1 MVSRRN
7 YAAITAVMV
16 IIFFLFQFL
25 NMAKDHWNDYSE
37 NQYAVD
43 VNELSG
49 ADNVYVASDSD
60 ELDQQS
66 TGLIPWEKKKC
77 VVCIGSNESNTMGE
91 MIGNWALYMK
101 RKISYYESI
110 SAYENAISK
119 KTQDTPQFVLVDPDF
134 INWDDTKQIR
144 SLQTCV
150 ENGISVIFGKLPD
163 ASIIGSH
170 KLLRRLLGIDEIVQ
184 ESVTGNGIHLY
195 SGFLLGGEVIYKA
208 YNEEEEKN
216 QDMELTFPWY
226 HLTSG
231 TKIYMKGMLEDPTVN
246 IQEYPPLI
254 WRKNFTTAS
263 VFAVI
268 GDYMTDATGLGMLT
282 AMLSE
287 MQSYTIYPVVN
298 AQNFIAANYPAAAN
312 ENSSILRQMYSQT
325 MRGFLR
331 DVVWP
336 AFSSINIKTSFSLS
350 SMMTIQF
357 DYTDTAKPNSEDIQ
371 YYMEA
376 VNEEEGEMGYSA
388 YNVSNTS
395 ISEMISEDADFWNK
409 TLPDYQFASLYY
421 GDYSQKAV
429 QGILD
434 NSFMQR
440 VRTVIG
446 NVDTTSDV
454 VGYVNNQVTR
464 QNTLIDGYEH
474 TFRQDLRIRSVETAL
489 GYTSILADVSKAAYP
504 QSDED
509 GWEKLSEKLMANTI
523 TYWKPFSVFSGTT
536 VSQSDSR
543 IRRFLSLNYEEVAN
557 ESNNKILIH
566 ASEGDETAW
575 FVLRTNGEVI
585 SDVAGGTYEEIE
597 DNVWLIGMEE
607 SSILITLKP
616 SNTLFYYE

>member
-7 YAAITAVMV
+7 YAAITAVMA

-66 TGLIPWEKKKC
+66 TGLIPWAKKKC

-357 DYTDTAKPNSEDIQ
+357 DYMDTAKPNSEDIQ

-474 TFRQDLRIRSVETAL
+474 TFRQNLRIRSVETAL
-489 GYTSILADVSKAAYP
+489 GYTSILADISRAAYP

>member
-49 ADNVYVASDSD
+49 ADNVYVAPDSD

-208 YNEEEEKN
+208 YNEKEEKN

-268 GDYMTDATGLGMLT
+268 GDYMIDATGLGMLT

-336 AFSSINIKTSFSLS
+336 AFSSINIKTSFSFS

-523 TYWKPFSVFSGTT
+523 TYWKPFSAFSGTT
-536 VSQSDSR
+536 VSQCDSR

-575 FVLRTNGEVI
+575 FVLKTNGEVI
-585 SDVAGGTYEEIE
+585 SDVAGGTYEKIE

>member
-49 ADNVYVASDSD
+49 ADNVYVAPDSD

-66 TGLIPWEKKKC
+66 TGLIPWERKKC

-504 QSDED
+504 QSDKD

>member
-49 ADNVYVASDSD
+49 ADNVYVAPDSD

-66 TGLIPWEKKKC
+66 TGLIPWERKKC

-110 SAYENAISK
+110 SAYENAISQ

-208 YNEEEEKN
+208 YNEKEEKN

-523 TYWKPFSVFSGTT
+523 TYWKPFSAFSGTT
-536 VSQSDSR
+536 VSQCDSR

>member
-49 ADNVYVASDSD
+49 ADNVYVAPDSD

-208 YNEEEEKN
+208 YNEKEEKN

-268 GDYMTDATGLGMLT
+268 GDYMIDATGLGMLT

-336 AFSSINIKTSFSLS
+336 AFSSINIKTSFSFS

>member
-49 ADNVYVASDSD
+49 ADNVYVAPDSY

-170 KLLRRLLGIDEIVQ
+170 KLLRRLMGIDEIVQ

-208 YNEEEEKN
+208 YSEEEEKN

-268 GDYMTDATGLGMLT
+268 GDYMIDATGLGMLT

-312 ENSSILRQMYSQT
+312 ENSSILRKMYSQT

-350 SMMTIQF
+350 SMITIQF

-523 TYWKPFSVFSGTT
+523 TYWKPFSAFSGTT
-536 VSQSDSR
+536 VSQCDSR

-575 FVLRTNGEVI
+575 FVLKTNGEVI
-585 SDVAGGTYEEIE
+585 SDVAGGTYEKIE

>member
-66 TGLIPWEKKKC
+66 TGLIPWAKKKC

-110 SAYENAISK
+110 SAYENAISQ

-208 YNEEEEKN
+208 YNEKEEKN

-523 TYWKPFSVFSGTT
+523 TYWKPFSAFSGTT
-536 VSQSDSR
+536 VSQCDSR

-566 ASEGDETAW
+566 ASEGYETAW
-575 FVLRTNGEVI
+575 FVLKTNGEVI
-585 SDVAGGTYEEIE
+585 SDVAGGTYEKIE

>member
-49 ADNVYVASDSD
+49 ADNVYVAPDSY

-170 KLLRRLLGIDEIVQ
+170 KLLRRLMGIDEIVQ

-208 YNEEEEKN
+208 YSEEEEKN
-216 QDMELTFPWY
+216 QDMELTFRWY

-268 GDYMTDATGLGMLT
+268 GDYMIDATGLGMLT

-312 ENSSILRQMYSQT
+312 ENSSILRKMYSQT

-350 SMMTIQF
+350 SMITIQF

-523 TYWKPFSVFSGTT
+523 TYWKPFSAFSGTT
-536 VSQSDSR
+536 VSQCDSR

-575 FVLRTNGEVI
+575 FVLKTNGEVI
-585 SDVAGGTYEEIE
+585 SDVAGGTYEKIE

>member
-66 TGLIPWEKKKC
+66 TGLIPWAKKKC

-91 MIGNWALYMK
+91 MIGNWALYRK

-119 KTQDTPQFVLVDPDF
+119 ETQETPQFVLVDPDF

-163 ASIIGSH
+163 ASIISSH

-312 ENSSILRQMYSQT
+312 ENSSILRKMYSQT

-434 NSFMQR
+434 NFFMQH

-523 TYWKPFSVFSGTT
+523 TYWKPFSAFSGTT

>member
-66 TGLIPWEKKKC
+66 TGLIPWERKKC

-110 SAYENAISK
+110 SAYENAISQ

-208 YNEEEEKN
+208 YNEKEEKN

-523 TYWKPFSVFSGTT
+523 TYWKPFSAFSGTT
-536 VSQSDSR
+536 VSQCDSR

-575 FVLRTNGEVI
+575 FVLKTNGEVI
-585 SDVAGGTYEEIE
+585 SDVAGGTYEKIE

>member
-195 SGFLLGGEVIYKA
+195 SGFLLGGEAIYKA
-208 YNEEEEKN
+208 DTDEEEKN
-216 QDMELTFPWY
+216 QDMDLVFPWY
-226 HLTSG
+226 HLTNG
-231 TKIYMKGMLEDPTVN
+231 IKIYMKGMLEDPTVN

-523 TYWKPFSVFSGTT
+523 TYWKPFSAFSGTT
-536 VSQSDSR
+536 VSQCDSR

-575 FVLRTNGEVI
+575 FVLKTNGEVI
-585 SDVAGGTYEEIE
+585 SDVAGGTYEKIE

>member
-66 TGLIPWEKKKC
+66 TGLIPWTKKKC
-77 VVCIGSNESNTMGE
+77 VVCIGSNESNTVGE

-119 KTQDTPQFVLVDPDF
+119 ETQETPQFVLVDPDF

-163 ASIIGSH
+163 ASIISSH

-208 YNEEEEKN
+208 NTDEEEKN
-216 QDMELTFPWY
+216 QDMDLVFPWY
-226 HLTSG
+226 HLTNG
-231 TKIYMKGMLEDPTVN
+231 TKVYMKGMIEDPEVDV
-246 IQEYPPLI
+246 QEYPPLI

-268 GDYMTDATGLGMLT
+268 GDYMADATGLGMLT

-287 MQSYTIYPVVN
+287 MQSYTVYPVVN

-336 AFSSINIKTSFSLS
+336 AFSSINIKTSFRLS

-357 DYTDTAKPNSEDIQ
+357 DYTDKAKPNSEDIQ

-395 ISEMISEDADFWNK
+395 ISEMLSEDADFWNK

-446 NVDTTSDV
+446 NVDTTSYV

-489 GYTSILADVSKAAYP
+489 GYTSIIADVSKAAYP

>member
-49 ADNVYVASDSD
+49 ADNVYVAPDRD

-101 RKISYYESI
+101 RKIIYYESI

-163 ASIIGSH
+163 ASIVGSH

-523 TYWKPFSVFSGTT
+523 TYWKPFSAFSGTT
-536 VSQSDSR
+536 VSQCDSR

-575 FVLRTNGEVI
+575 FVLKTNGEVI
-585 SDVAGGTYEEIE
+585 SDVAGGKYEKIE

>member
-226 HLTSG
+226 HLTRG

-523 TYWKPFSVFSGTT
+523 TYWKPFSAFSGTT
-536 VSQSDSR
+536 VSQCDSR

-575 FVLRTNGEVI
+575 FVLKTNGEVI
-585 SDVAGGTYEEIE
+585 SDVAGGTYEKIE

>member
-25 NMAKDHWNDYSE
+25 NMAKDHWTDYSE

-66 TGLIPWEKKKC
+66 TGLIPWAKKKC

-110 SAYENAISK
+110 SAYENAISQ

-163 ASIIGSH
+163 ASIISSH

-312 ENSSILRQMYSQT
+312 ENSSILRKMYSQT

-434 NSFMQR
+434 NFFMQH

-523 TYWKPFSVFSGTT
+523 TYWKPFSAFSGTT

>member
-7 YAAITAVMV
+7 YAAITAVMA

-25 NMAKDHWNDYSE
+25 NMAKDRWNDYSE

-66 TGLIPWEKKKC
+66 TGLIPWAKKKC

-91 MIGNWALYMK
+91 MIGNWSLYMK

-119 KTQDTPQFVLVDPDF
+119 ETQETPQFVLVDPDF

-170 KLLRRLLGIDEIVQ
+170 KLLRRLLGIDEIAQ

-208 YNEEEEKN
+208 NTDEEEKN
-216 QDMELTFPWY
+216 QDMDLVFPWY
-226 HLTSG
+226 HLTNG
-231 TKIYMKGMLEDPTVN
+231 TKVYMKGIIEDPEVDV
-246 IQEYPPLI
+246 QEYPPLI

-268 GDYMTDATGLGMLT
+268 GDYMADATGLGMLT

-287 MQSYTIYPVVN
+287 MQSYTVYPVVN

-336 AFSSINIKTSFSLS
+336 AFSSINIKTSFRLS

-395 ISEMISEDADFWNK
+395 ISEMLSEDADFWNK

-523 TYWKPFSVFSGTT
+523 TYWKPFSAFSGTT

>member
-66 TGLIPWEKKKC
+66 TGLIPWAKKKC

-150 ENGISVIFGKLPD
+150 ENGISVIFGKIPD
-163 ASIIGSH
+163 ASIISSH

-184 ESVTGNGIHLY
+184 ESVTGNG
-195 SGFLLGGEVIYKA
+195 FLLGGEAIYKA
-208 YNEEEEKN
+208 DTDEEEKN
-216 QDMELTFPWY
+216 QDMDLVFPWY
-226 HLTSG
+226 HLTNG
-231 TKIYMKGMLEDPTVN
+231 TKIYMKGMLEDSEIDV
-246 IQEYPPLI
+246 QEYPPLI

-287 MQSYTIYPVVN
+287 MQSYTVYPVVN

-336 AFSSINIKTSFSLS
+336 AFSSINIKTSFRLS

-395 ISEMISEDADFWNK
+395 ISEMLSEDADFWNK

-489 GYTSILADVSKAAYP
+489 GYTSIIADVSKAAYP

>member
-49 ADNVYVASDSD
+49 ADNVYVAPDSD

-208 YNEEEEKN
+208 YNEKEEKN

-268 GDYMTDATGLGMLT
+268 GDYMIDATGLGMLT

-434 NSFMQR
+434 NFFMQH

-523 TYWKPFSVFSGTT
+523 TYWKPFSAFSGTT

>member
-7 YAAITAVMV
+7 YAAITAVMA

-66 TGLIPWEKKKC
+66 TGLIPWAKKKC

-163 ASIIGSH
+163 ASIIESH

-195 SGFLLGGEVIYKA
+195 SGFLLGGEAIYKA
-208 YNEEEEKN
+208 DTDEEEKN
-216 QDMELTFPWY
+216 QDMDLVFPWY
-226 HLTSG
+226 HLTNG
-231 TKIYMKGMLEDPTVN
+231 TKIYMKGMLEDSEIDV
-246 IQEYPPLI
+246 QKYPPLI

-282 AMLSE
+282 AMLCE
-287 MQSYTIYPVVN
+287 MQSYTVYPVVN
-298 AQNFIAANYPAAAN
+298 AQNFIAANYPGMAN
-312 ENSSILRQMYSQT
+312 ENTAVLRQMYSQT
-325 MRGFLR
+325 MRGLFR

-336 AFSSINIKTSFSLS
+336 AFSSLNIK
-350 SMMTIQF
+350 
-357 DYTDTAKPNSEDIQ
+357 
-371 YYMEA
+371 
-376 VNEEEGEMGYSA
+376 
-388 YNVSNTS
+388 
-395 ISEMISEDADFWNK
+395 
-409 TLPDYQFASLYY
+409 LPFY
-421 GDYSQKAV
+421 
-429 QGILD
+429 
-434 NSFMQR
+434 
-440 VRTVIG
+440 
-446 NVDTTSDV
+446 
-454 VGYVNNQVTR
+454 
-464 QNTLIDGYEH
+464 
-474 TFRQDLRIRSVETAL
+474 
-489 GYTSILADVSKAAYP
+489 
-504 QSDED
+504 
-509 GWEKLSEKLMANTI
+509 
-523 TYWKPFSVFSGTT
+523 
-536 VSQSDSR
+536 
-543 IRRFLSLNYEEVAN
+543 FLV
-557 ESNNKILIH
+557 
-566 ASEGDETAW
+566 
-575 FVLRTNGEVI
+575 
-585 SDVAGGTYEEIE
+585 
-597 DNVWLIGMEE
+597 
-607 SSILITLKP
+607 
-616 SNTLFYYE
+616 

>member
-49 ADNVYVASDSD
+49 ADNVYVAPDSD

-66 TGLIPWEKKKC
+66 TGLIPWERKKC

-110 SAYENAISK
+110 SAYENAISQ

-208 YNEEEEKN
+208 YNEKEEKN

-282 AMLSE
+282 GMLSE

-523 TYWKPFSVFSGTT
+523 TYWKPFSAFSGTT
-536 VSQSDSR
+536 VSQCDSR

-575 FVLRTNGEVI
+575 FVLKTNGEVI
-585 SDVAGGTYEEIE
+585 SDVAGGTYEKIE

>member
-7 YAAITAVMV
+7 YAAITAVMA

-49 ADNVYVASDSD
+49 VDNVYVASDSD

-66 TGLIPWEKKKC
+66 TGLIPWAKKKC

-195 SGFLLGGEVIYKA
+195 SGFLLGGEAIYKA
-208 YNEEEEKN
+208 DTDEEEKN
-216 QDMELTFPWY
+216 QDMDLLFPWY
-226 HLTSG
+226 HLTNG
-231 TKIYMKGMLEDPTVN
+231 TKIYMKGMLEDSEIDV
-246 IQEYPPLI
+246 QEYPPLI

-282 AMLSE
+282 AMLCE
-287 MQSYTIYPVVN
+287 MQSYTVYPVVN
-298 AQNFIAANYPAAAN
+298 AQNFIAANYPGMAN
-312 ENSSILRQMYSQT
+312 ENTAVLRQMYSQT
-325 MRGFLR
+325 MRGLFR

-336 AFSSINIKTSFSLS
+336 AFSSINIKTSFLLS
-350 SMMTIQF
+350 SMMTMQF
-357 DYTDTAKPNSEDIQ
+357 DYADAAKPNSDDVQ

-376 VNEEEGEMGYSA
+376 VNEEEGEMGYSV
-388 YNVSNTS
+388 YSVSDTS
-395 ISEMISEDADFWNK
+395 VSEKLSEDEVFWK
-409 TLPDYQFASLYY
+409 STLPDYKFASFYV
-421 GDYSQKAV
+421 GESSDEEIQEV
-429 QGILD
+429 LD
-434 NSFMQR
+434 SKFLQQI
-440 VRTVIG
+440 RTVVKGI
-446 NVDTTSDV
+446 DDTSDV
-454 VGYVNNQVTR
+454 IGYINNQVTK
-464 QNTLIDGYEH
+464 QNALIDGYEH
-474 TFRQDLRIRSVETAL
+474 TFRQNLRIRSVETAL
-489 GYTSILADVSKAAYP
+489 GYTSILADISRAAYP

>member
-336 AFSSINIKTSFSLS
+336 AFSSINIKTSFILS

-523 TYWKPFSVFSGTT
+523 TYWKPFSAFSGTT
-536 VSQSDSR
+536 VSQCDSR

-575 FVLRTNGEVI
+575 FVLKTNGEVI
-585 SDVAGGTYEEIE
+585 SDVAGGTYEKIE

>member
-49 ADNVYVASDSD
+49 ADNVYVAPDSD

-66 TGLIPWEKKKC
+66 TGLIPWERKKC

-110 SAYENAISK
+110 SAYENAISQ

-208 YNEEEEKN
+208 YNEKEEKN

-523 TYWKPFSVFSGTT
+523 TYWKPFSAFSGTT
-536 VSQSDSR
+536 VSQCDSR

-575 FVLRTNGEVI
+575 FVLKTNGEVI
-585 SDVAGGTYEEIE
+585 SDVAGGTYEKIE

>member
-49 ADNVYVASDSD
+49 ADNVYVAPDSD

-523 TYWKPFSVFSGTT
+523 TYWKPFSAFSGTT
-536 VSQSDSR
+536 VSQCDSR

-575 FVLRTNGEVI
+575 FVLKTNGEVI
-585 SDVAGGTYEEIE
+585 SDVAGGTYEKIE

>member
-66 TGLIPWEKKKC
+66 TGLIPWAKKKC

-163 ASIIGSH
+163 ASIISSH

-312 ENSSILRQMYSQT
+312 ENSSILRKMYSQT

-434 NSFMQR
+434 NFFMQH

-523 TYWKPFSVFSGTT
+523 TYWKPFSAFSGTT

>member
-49 ADNVYVASDSD
+49 ADNVYVAPDSY

-150 ENGISVIFGKLPD
+150 ENGISVILGKLPD

-246 IQEYPPLI
+246 IQECPPLI

-523 TYWKPFSVFSGTT
+523 TYWKPFSAFSGTT
-536 VSQSDSR
+536 VSQCDSR

-575 FVLRTNGEVI
+575 FVLKTNGEVI
-585 SDVAGGTYEEIE
+585 SDVAGGTYEKIE

>member
-66 TGLIPWEKKKC
+66 TGLIPWAKKKC

-110 SAYENAISK
+110 SAYENAISQ

-163 ASIIGSH
+163 ASIISSH

-312 ENSSILRQMYSQT
+312 ENSSILRKMYSQT

-434 NSFMQR
+434 NFFMQH

-474 TFRQDLRIRSVETAL
+474 TFRQNLRIRSVETAL
-489 GYTSILADVSKAAYP
+489 GYTSILADISRAAYP

-585 SDVAGGTYEEIE
+585 SDVSGGTYEEIE

>member
-66 TGLIPWEKKKC
+66 TGLIPWERKKC
-77 VVCIGSNESNTMGE
+77 VVCIGSNESNTVGE

-119 KTQDTPQFVLVDPDF
+119 ETQETPQFVLVDPDF

-163 ASIIGSH
+163 ASIISSH

-208 YNEEEEKN
+208 NTDEEEKN
-216 QDMELTFPWY
+216 QDMDLVFPWY
-226 HLTSG
+226 HLTNG
-231 TKIYMKGMLEDPTVN
+231 TKVYMKGMIEDPEVDV
-246 IQEYPPLI
+246 QEYPPLI

-268 GDYMTDATGLGMLT
+268 GDYMADATGLGMLT

-287 MQSYTIYPVVN
+287 MQSYTVYPVVN

-336 AFSSINIKTSFSLS
+336 AFSSINIKTSFRLS

-357 DYTDTAKPNSEDIQ
+357 DYTDKAKPNSEDIQ

-395 ISEMISEDADFWNK
+395 ISEMLSEDADFWNK

-446 NVDTTSDV
+446 NVDTTSYV

-489 GYTSILADVSKAAYP
+489 GYTSIIADISRAAYP

>member
-523 TYWKPFSVFSGTT
+523 TYWKPFSAFSGTT
-536 VSQSDSR
+536 VSQCDSR

-575 FVLRTNGEVI
+575 FVLKTNGEVI
-585 SDVAGGTYEEIE
+585 SDVAGGKYEKIE

>member
-7 YAAITAVMV
+7 YVAITAVMV

-49 ADNVYVASDSD
+49 VDNVYVAPDSD

-357 DYTDTAKPNSEDIQ
+357 DYKDTAKPNSEDIQ

-434 NSFMQR
+434 NSFMQH

-523 TYWKPFSVFSGTT
+523 TYWKPFSAFSGTT
-536 VSQSDSR
+536 VSQCDSR

-575 FVLRTNGEVI
+575 FVLKTNGEVI
-585 SDVAGGTYEEIE
+585 SDVAGGKYEKIE

>member
-49 ADNVYVASDSD
+49 ADNVYVAPDSD

-208 YNEEEEKN
+208 YNEKEEKN

-268 GDYMTDATGLGMLT
+268 GDYMIDATGLGMLT

-336 AFSSINIKTSFSLS
+336 AFSSINIKTSFRLS

-395 ISEMISEDADFWNK
+395 ISEMLSEDADFWNK

-474 TFRQDLRIRSVETAL
+474 TFRQNLRIRSVETAL

-523 TYWKPFSVFSGTT
+523 TYWKPFSAFSGTT
-536 VSQSDSR
+536 LSQSDSR

-566 ASEGDETAW
+566 VSEGDETAW
-575 FVLRTNGEVI
+575 FVLRTNDEVI
-585 SDVAGGTYEEIE
+585 SDVDGGTYEKIE

>member
-504 QSDED
+504 QSDKD

-523 TYWKPFSVFSGTT
+523 TYWKPFSAFSGTT
-536 VSQSDSR
+536 VSQCDSR

>member
-7 YAAITAVMV
+7 YAAITAVMA

-25 NMAKDHWNDYSE
+25 NMAKDRWNDYSE

-66 TGLIPWEKKKC
+66 TGLIPWAKKKC

-91 MIGNWALYMK
+91 MIGNWSLYMK

-119 KTQDTPQFVLVDPDF
+119 ETQETPQFVLVDPDF

-208 YNEEEEKN
+208 NTDEEEKN
-216 QDMELTFPWY
+216 QDMDLVFPWY
-226 HLTSG
+226 HLTNG
-231 TKIYMKGMLEDPTVN
+231 TKVYMKGMIEDPEVDV
-246 IQEYPPLI
+246 QEYPPLI

-268 GDYMTDATGLGMLT
+268 GDYMADATGLGMLT

-287 MQSYTIYPVVN
+287 MQSYTVYPVVN

-336 AFSSINIKTSFSLS
+336 AFSSINIKTSFRLS

-395 ISEMISEDADFWNK
+395 ISEMLSEDADFWNK

-523 TYWKPFSVFSGTT
+523 TYWKPFSAFSGTT

>member
-49 ADNVYVASDSD
+49 ADNVYVAPDSD

-66 TGLIPWEKKKC
+66 TGLIPWERKKC

-454 VGYVNNQVTR
+454 VGYANNQVTR

-504 QSDED
+504 QSDKD

-523 TYWKPFSVFSGTT
+523 TYWKPFSAFSGTT
-536 VSQSDSR
+536 VSQCDSR

-575 FVLRTNGEVI
+575 FVLKTNGEVI
-585 SDVAGGTYEEIE
+585 SDVAGGTYEKIE